1 MAELTDERDQLRA
14 QLVEAQKAA
23 AMPAAAAPAAGL
35 AMTPPPAMG
44 AGGPRSP
51 LPSPADVDR
60 SMQAM
65 VPTFEKRY
73 AVGRPASAI
82 PRTPHPASPVSHRHA
97 SFARRRSVDSGTWFF
112 NVRVSVGGLS
122 YTLTRRY
129 RQFQELHASLSALG
143 LSAAT
148 LPRFPRKYSY
158 KTQDERFVAK
168 RREELEEYL
177 AAVVA
182 DRQLRQCAELHQFL
196 ELGLLLGQIE
206 RGAGSRGMDR
216 ATR

>member
-1 MAELTDERDQLRA
+1 
-14 QLVEAQKAA
+14 
-23 AMPAAAAPAAGL
+23 MPS
-35 AMTPPPAMG
+35 PPATIR
-44 AGGPRSP
+44 PSTVSP
-51 LPSPADVDR
+51 PAP
-60 SMQAM
+60 
-65 VPTFEKRY
+65 PTTY
-73 AVGRPASAI
+73 
-82 PRTPHPASPVSHRHA
+82 
-97 SFARRRSVDSGTWFF
+97 
-112 NVRVSVGGLS
+112 
-122 YTLTRRY
+122 RY
-129 RQFQELHASLSALG
+129 RQFQELHTSLSALG

>member
-1 MAELTDERDQLRA
+1 MGEERYGAPQHLCDYAYGRGDGTGLGRGASSA
-14 QLVEAQKAA
+14 QPPESHRS
-23 AMPAAAAPAAGL
+23 
-35 AMTPPPAMG
+35 PPA
-44 AGGPRSP
+44 P
-51 LPSPADVDR
+51 
-60 SMQAM
+60 
-65 VPTFEKRY
+65 PTTY
-73 AVGRPASAI
+73 
-82 PRTPHPASPVSHRHA
+82 
-97 SFARRRSVDSGTWFF
+97 
-112 NVRVSVGGLS
+112 
-122 YTLTRRY
+122 RY
-129 RQFQELHASLSALG
+129 RQFQELHTSLSALG

>member
-1 MAELTDERDQLRA
+1 M
-14 QLVEAQKAA
+14 
-23 AMPAAAAPAAGL
+23 
-35 AMTPPPAMG
+35 
-44 AGGPRSP
+44 
-51 LPSPADVDR
+51 
-60 SMQAM
+60 
-65 VPTFEKRY
+65 
-73 AVGRPASAI
+73 
-82 PRTPHPASPVSHRHA
+82 
-97 SFARRRSVDSGTWFF
+97 
-112 NVRVSVGGLS
+112 RVSVGGLS

-129 RQFQELHASLSALG
+129 RPRRRHSLLLLPLTIACPPGTTARLSPPAPPTAYRYRQFQELHTSLSALG

>member
-1 MAELTDERDQLRA
+1 M
-14 QLVEAQKAA
+14 
-23 AMPAAAAPAAGL
+23 
-35 AMTPPPAMG
+35 
-44 AGGPRSP
+44 
-51 LPSPADVDR
+51 
-60 SMQAM
+60 
-65 VPTFEKRY
+65 
-73 AVGRPASAI
+73 
-82 PRTPHPASPVSHRHA
+82 
-97 SFARRRSVDSGTWFF
+97 
-112 NVRVSVGGLS
+112 RVSVGGLS

-129 RQFQELHASLSALG
+129 RQFQELHSSLSALG

>member
-1 MAELTDERDQLRA
+1 MLARPARALRLPGSA
-14 QLVEAQKAA
+14 RGVSTWQRALPSFMFKQHIVASDDYNRWLVP
-23 AMPAAAAPAAGL
+23 PAAIGTHMCIGSVYAWSIFN
-35 AMTPPPAMG
+35 
-44 AGGPRSP
+44 GP
-51 LPSPADVDR
+51 
-60 SMQAM
+60 
-65 VPTFEKRY
+65 
-73 AVGRPASAI
+73 
-82 PRTPHPASPVSHRHA
+82 
-97 SFARRRSVDSGTWFF
+97 
-112 NVRVSVGGLS
+112 
-122 YTLTRRY
+122 LTR
-129 RQFQELHASLSALG
+129 ELGVVCSSASDWQLGYVVPVFSTSIVALG